1 MKKEEICYMSACNMA
16 EQIKTQELSSLEIT
30 EMIIERIEK
39 INPLINAYCTTSFEI
54 AKEMAKK
61 ADERV
66 KKGEKFGTLNGIPTS
81 LKDIIET
88 KGIKTTYG
96 SKMYE
101 NFVPEEDAIVVKRL
115 KDAGCVILG
124 KTNTPEFAFS
134 GITDNPVFGES
145 KNPWHRER
153 TTGGSTGGGAAA
165 IASGLGPL
173 TVGTDAGGS
182 IRIPSALCGV
192 YGLKPSFG
200 RVPTYPY
207 VILHSR
213 TINHYGPLVR
223 YVEDAA
229 LMLDVMKGPDDNDR
243 LSLPDQNLS
252 YLESIDNKP
261 NKLKIGYSLDLGY
274 AKVLDPDVEKGVLN
288 SIDKF
293 EQFGWTTEHAKIK
306 IRKAEMA
313 FYTLYTVDFGYDLK
327 PKFKEWK
334 DKIDP
339 DLVKLAEG
347 GLGYSGID
355 VMRAMD
361 QRRIIYDTINSFFKE
376 YDLLITP
383 TTAIPAFELGI
394 MYPPV
399 INGKNVSPTGWQP
412 FTLPFNLTGHPA
424 GTVPCGWSSE
434 GLPIGMQIV
443 GKRFDE
449 LTVLQVS
456 KAFQDIAPWQEK
468 TPKF

>member
-16 EQIKTQELSSLEIT
+16 EKIRTQEISSLEIT
-30 EMIIERIEK
+30 ETIIERIQK
-39 INPLINAYCTTSFEI
+39 INPIINAYCTTTFEI

-66 KKGEKFGTLNGIPTS
+66 KKGEKMGTINGIPTS

-88 KGIKTTYG
+88 EGIKTTYG

-101 NFVPEEDAIVVKRL
+101 NFAPEEDAIVVKRL
-115 KDAGCVILG
+115 KDAGCVIMG

-134 GITDNPVFGES
+134 GITDNPVFGVS
-145 KNPWHRER
+145 KNPWNLER

-173 TVGTDAGGS
+173 AVGTDAGGS
-182 IRIPSALCGV
+182 IRIPSALCGI

-243 LSLPDQNLS
+243 LSLPDQNIS
-252 YLESIDNKP
+252 YLDSIDNKS

-274 AKVLDPDVEKGVLN
+274 AKVLDPDVEKCVLN

-293 EQFGWTTEHAKIK
+293 EQFGWTTEQAKIK

-339 DLVKLAEG
+339 DLLKLAEG

-376 YDLLITP
+376 YDILITP

-468 TPKF
+468 TPEL

>member
-1 MKKEEICYMSACNMA
+1 MKKEEICYMSACDMA
-16 EQIKTQELSSLEIT
+16 EKIKTQEISSLEIAET
-30 EMIIERIEK
+30 FIERIEK
-39 INPLINAYCTTSFEI
+39 INPIINAYCTPTFDL
-54 AKEMAKK
+54 AREMAKK

-66 KKGEKFGTLNGIPTS
+66 KKGEKFGTINGIPTS
-81 LKDIIET
+81 FKDILET

-101 NFVPEEDAIVVKRL
+101 NFVPEEDSIVVKRL
-115 KDAGCVILG
+115 KDAGCVIMG

-134 GITDNPVFGES
+134 GITDNPVFGVS
-145 KNPWHRER
+145 KNPWNLER
-153 TTGGSTGGGAAA
+153 TTGGSTGGGAAT

-182 IRIPSALCGV
+182 IRIPSCLCGV

-229 LMLDVMKGPDDNDR
+229 LVLDVMKGPDDNDR
-243 LSLPDQNLS
+243 LSLPEQNIS

-274 AKVLDPDVEKGVLN
+274 AKVLDPDVEKSVLN

-293 EQFGWTTEHAKIK
+293 EQFGWTTEHVKIK

-334 DKIDP
+334 DRIDP
-339 DLVKLAEG
+339 DLLRLAEG

-361 QRRIIYDTINSFFKE
+361 QRRKIYDTVNKFFKE
-376 YDLLITP
+376 FDILITP

-456 KAFQDIAPWQEK
+456 KAFQNIAPWQEK
-468 TPKF
+468 RPEL